1 MRFSRTA
8 FMRLSFLFAAVFLFN
23 FSDAAAQ
30 ETEQRVV
37 DEVVAQVNEGVITL
51 SRVNKEIN
59 NRVDALIA
67 RGQNEGK
74 TREQLAGELGAKRN
88 ELIVDLINEE
98 LIIQQGKELSLEK
111 EVEEEINARFV
122 QLMQRYGIKTI
133 EELYKQIR
141 AENVEPDELKAIWR
155 RELIP
160 SLVFRYDVDGKIYN
174 GLTQKELKDYFEKNR
189 EKFRKPESV
198 TISEIFLSFAGR
210 DVNQV
215 KAKAAD
221 ILKQLRAGANFETL
235 VAQHSERPES
245 QKEKGKVGSFEVP
258 QLTEQIGA
266 AIKNVKAGGYSEPIG
281 TDTDEGIMILR
292 VDQRVN
298 DSAAPVFN
306 ENQVRQAITME
317 RSATE
322 RKKYMTK
329 LRTDA
334 YIKIAKSYET
344 AVVPILY
351 KDDKKS

>member
-1 MRFSRTA
+1 VRFSKTA
-8 FMRLSFLFAAVFLFN
+8 FVRLSVLFAAVFLLN
-23 FSDAAAQ
+23 FSGFAQ

-51 SRVNKEIN
+51 SRINREIN
-59 NRVDALIA
+59 NRADAIMA
-67 RGQNEGK
+67 RGQTEGK
-74 TREQLAGELGAKRN
+74 TREQLVSEFNAKRN

-98 LIIQQGKELSLEK
+98 LIMQQGKELSLEN
-111 EVEEEINARFV
+111 EVEQEINQRFV

-133 EELYKQIR
+133 EELHKQIR

-160 SLVFRYDVDGKIYN
+160 VLVFRYEVDGKLYN
-174 GLTQKELKDYFEKNR
+174 GLTQKELKDYFDKNR
-189 EKFRKPESV
+189 EKFRKAETV
-198 TISEIFLSFAGR
+198 AISEIFLSFAGR
-210 DVNQV
+210 DLNQV
-215 KAKAAD
+215 KTKAAD
-221 ILKQLRAGANFETL
+221 LVKQLRAGANFEAF
-235 VAQHSERPES
+235 VAQHSERPDS

-258 QLTEQIGA
+258 QLTPEIGT
-266 AIKNVKAGGYSEPIG
+266 AIKNVKAGGYSDPII
-281 TDTDEGIMILR
+281 TDEGAMILR

-298 DSAAPVFN
+298 DSATPVFN

-317 RSATE
+317 RSEAE
-322 RKKYMTK
+322 RKKYMAK

-344 AVVPILY
+344 AIMPILY